1 MKTTAETFNILAF
14 RYSNFLDK
22 ILVTVKFS
30 NGYEAERVVKT
41 KRNGLHQITFENYI
55 NPDGNEWIDFTSD
68 QENLLNRF
76 LNKNIKFW
84 AL

>member
-1 MKTTAETFNILAF
+1 MKTAAETFNILAF
-14 RYSNFLDK
+14 RHSNFLDK

-41 KRNGLHQITFENYI
+41 KRSGLHQIVFESYI
-55 NPDGNEWIDFTSD
+55 NPEGNEWIDFTPD
-68 QENLLNRF
+68 QENLLNIF
-76 LNKNIKFW
+76 LNKNVRFW

>member
-14 RYSNFLDK
+14 RHSDFLDK
-22 ILVTVKFS
+22 ILVTVRFS

-41 KRNGLHQITFENYI
+41 KRNGLHQIAFESYI

-76 LNKNIKFW
+76 LNKNVRFW

>member
-1 MKTTAETFNILAF
+1 MKTTAETFKILAF
-14 RYSNFLDK
+14 RHSYFLDK
-22 ILVTVKFS
+22 ILVTVRFS

-41 KRNGLHQITFENYI
+41 KRNGLHQIVFESYI
-55 NPDGNEWIDFTSD
+55 NPEGNEWVDFTSD

-76 LNKNIKFW
+76 LNKNVRFW